1 MYIYVKEATEMM
13 AKHLKNKISVLNKFI
28 YIYIYIYIY
37 HFTSKCHVIVRLP
50 ILGVEI
56 ARARKRF

>member
-1 MYIYVKEATEMM
+1 MYIYYIYVYY
-13 AKHLKNKISVLNKFI
+13 I
-28 YIYIYIYIY
+28 YIYIYIYI
-37 HFTSKCHVIVRLP
+37 FTNLPVDVIDYP

>member
-37 HFTSKCHVIVRLP
+37 IHTILP
-50 ILGVEI
+50 VN
-56 ARARKRF
+56 AMS